1 MAEWHVSESESEGD
15 GVGDGGIELGSL
27 RIPPHRVAELLKTI
41 ESRNTLN
48 LECLAGAAA
57 ESASEERRRERRR
70 RHKKRKKKSD
80 TSGEAGDS
88 RTQEEVSE
96 TASEMRST
104 PSTDTT
110 ARDGKWLVM
119 YMVLTSHT
127 RKYCTGMQLRS

>member
-15 GVGDGGIELGSL
+15 GVGDGGVELGSL

-41 ESRNTLN
+41 ESRKTLDF
-48 LECLAGAAA
+48 ECLAGAAA
-57 ESASEERRRERRR
+57 EGRRRERRR
-70 RHKKRKKKSD
+70 RHKRRKKKSD

-96 TASEMRST
+96 TASELRST
-104 PSTDTT
+104 ASTDTT

-127 RKYCTGMQLRS
+127 RVQECN